1 MHISFFAFM
10 LQYQQQILIK
20 ESQVIAKMINKT
32 ITYFMDL
39 TSVEQKCESNRQYY
53 FYNLFQSSEERIM
66 KREML

>member
-1 MHISFFAFM
+1 
-10 LQYQQQILIK
+10 
-20 ESQVIAKMINKT
+20 MINKT

-53 FYNLFQSSEERIM
+53 LYNLFQSSEERIM

>member
-1 MHISFFAFM
+1 
-10 LQYQQQILIK
+10 
-20 ESQVIAKMINKT
+20 MINKT

>member
-1 MHISFFAFM
+1 M

-20 ESQVIAKMINKT
+20 ESQVIAKMINTT

-39 TSVEQKCESNRQYY
+39 TSVEQKCESDRQYY
-53 FYNLFQSSEERIM
+53 LYNLFQSSEERIM